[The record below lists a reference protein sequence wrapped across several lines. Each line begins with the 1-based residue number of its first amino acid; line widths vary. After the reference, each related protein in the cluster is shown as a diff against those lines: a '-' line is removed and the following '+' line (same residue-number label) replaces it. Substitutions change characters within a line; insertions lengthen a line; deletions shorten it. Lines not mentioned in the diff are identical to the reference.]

1 MSKRWSATSP
11 TCRLDW
17 RPSRLRAACLVL
29 VGVLAAVSL
38 PMTALPGRTAIAL
51 GIACVAWAL
60 GRAWHD
66 LRQAP
71 GTLVLDADAD
81 GGGATWTCATTSIAL
96 VDLSVGWRGPL
107 AGVSGRD
114 PAGKLRHL
122 AFWPD
127 TLPAPAR
134 RALRL
139 AAGRSAPPR
148 VPLLST

>member
-1 MSKRWSATSP
+1 MSMRWSATSP

-29 VGVLAAVSL
+29 VGALAAASL
-38 PMTALPGRTAIAL
+38 PMTAVPTRMAIAL
-51 GIACVAWAL
+51 GVVCVGWAL
-60 GRAWHD
+60 GRAWYD
-66 LRQAP
+66 LRQPP
-71 GTLVLDADAD
+71 GSLVLDAE
-81 GGGATWTCATTSIAL
+81 GRGATWVGASASIDL
-96 VDLSVGWRGPL
+96 VDLTVGWRGPL
-107 AGVSGRD
+107 ASVSGRD

>member
-1 MSKRWSATSP
+1 MSTHWYAASP

-29 VGVLAAVSL
+29 MGCLAAGSL
-38 PMTALPGRTAIAL
+38 PLTALPRSQAIA
-51 GIACVAWAL
+51 GAVACLAWAL
-60 GRAWHD
+60 ACAWLD
-66 LRQAP
+66 LRRIP
-71 GTLVLDADAD
+71 GTLVLDAG
-81 GGGATWTCATTSIAL
+81 GGGATWVEAGAEVAL
-96 VDLSVGWRGPL
+96 ADLTVGWRGPL
-107 AGVSGRD
+107 ASVVGRD

>member
-1 MSKRWSATSP
+1 MSTRWSATSP

-17 RPSRLRAACLVL
+17 RPSRLRAACLVF
-29 VGVLAAVSL
+29 VGVLAALSL
-38 PMTALPGRTAIAL
+38 PMTALPGRWAIAL
-51 GIACVAWAL
+51 GAVCVGWTL
-60 GRAWHD
+60 GRAWFD
-66 LRQAP
+66 LRQVP
-71 GTLVLDADAD
+71 GTLVLDAD
-81 GGGATWTCATTSIAL
+81 GRGATWVDAFASIDL
-96 VDLSVGWRGPL
+96 VDLTVGWRGPL
-107 AGVSGRD
+107 ASVSGRD

-139 AAGRSAPPR
+139 AAGQSAPPR

>member
-1 MSKRWSATSP
+1 MSTRWSATSP

-29 VGVLAAVSL
+29 VGILAAASL
-38 PMTALPGRTAIAL
+38 PMTALPERAAIAL
-51 GIACVAWAL
+51 GAACLAWAL
-60 GRAWHD
+60 GRAWWD
-66 LRQAP
+66 LRRSP
-71 GTLVLDADAD
+71 GTLVLEADAP
-81 GGGATWTCATTSIAL
+81 GATWMGATGEIAL
-96 VDLSVGWRGPL
+96 ADLTVSWRGPL
-107 AGVSGRD
+107 ASVVGRD

-127 TLPAPAR
+127 TLPGPAR

-139 AAGRSAPPR
+139 AAGRPAPPR